1 MTQLMPSLFSAGTSS
16 TVSMSAACLQRGC
29 ASNSNSAS
37 PCDSFRERGGHSG
50 ASSGWHSA
58 SGLVRRT
65 FLGRKVLLLASF
77 PRSAKLDFLGV
88 RLTHSKHGGCC
99 RGPCCPSTADPTSLR
114 NACTQSRGRVAS
126 LAAGFPTR
134 RVGERH
140 QSGPGFQGHERFFGR
155 GHTSRLKEG
164 QLEGAEREPSCPW
177 SAGAAITEEKRGPE
191 RGGRY
196 VPLSKKF
203 KKVPFEECPFAP
215 LRDEQS
221 DSHAASAFAPVRSER
236 SDLGHFDS
244 SKGENFSNQV
254 TVSAV
259 DPEAARRA
267 SHHRASTSTQ
277 PADGRAPLQN
287 HDPQTPPENSQTR
300 CQTHQT
306 ENLRRRNL
314 QTTNPQPPVGQSF
327 LKEVHNDLRGSDTSL
342 VIDEPAGGPVFERDA
357 EWEAS
362 VFLWKKRAP
371 GPREVGST
379 FPGTPGPAFL
389 GDDRRY
395 VVEDTGRQLRIKRFG
410 KRDKQG
416 PIRGEREHRRELERR
431 WLEESYG
438 VTLPPSKGVKSVVNR
453 IGGWK
458 VLGQGW
464 VERRRD
470 TEIKRLAKSVGMNR
484 ELERARRET
493 GVSGDRFRENEIL
506 GDTRTVETVG
516 MSSQLE
522 RTRQERGF
530 SEDGVKADA
539 IWVAEEQP
547 AEARLDRVP
556 ERARYGRVVSE
567 DAVRQSEVW
576 ESEAA
581 AEGALRDAGDR
592 AQQKAL
598 RAEKRAQQRLL
609 EDKERARQW
618 GLEAARL
625 RSEGTIA
632 EAERFARRAF
642 LEHLETKYG
651 KLHVGRLWRQTK
663 IEEWS
668 GWLQV
673 RRVTPRLVSRLLLPP
688 QAMC

>member
-1 MTQLMPSLFSAGTSS
+1 MP
-16 TVSMSAACLQRGC
+16 
-29 ASNSNSAS
+29 
-37 PCDSFRERGGHSG
+37 
-50 ASSGWHSA
+50 
-58 SGLVRRT
+58 
-65 FLGRKVLLLASF
+65 LLASF
-77 PRSAKLDFLGV
+77 PRSAKLGFLGV

-99 RGPCCPSTADPTSLR
+99 RGPCCPSTADPTLLR
-114 NACTQSRGRVAS
+114 NTSTQSRGRVAS
-126 LAAGFPTR
+126 LAAGSPTR

-140 QSGPGFQGHERFFGR
+140 QNQPGFQGHDSFLGR
-155 GHTSRLKEG
+155 THASGLQGGR
-164 QLEGAEREPSCPW
+164 LEGAEREPSRPRSALSDHR

-191 RGGRY
+191 LGGRY

-203 KKVPFEECPFAP
+203 QRVPSEEGPFTP

-221 DSHAASAFAPVRSER
+221 DSRAASTYPPLPR
-236 SDLGHFDS
+236 SDLGLFDS
-244 SKGENFSNQV
+244 SKGENSCNQG

-259 DPEAARRA
+259 DSEAAERRA
-267 SHHRASTSTQ
+267 SHHRARTSTQ
-277 PADGRAPLQN
+277 LADGRAPLQN
-287 HDPQTPPENSQTR
+287 HDPQTPPETTQTSWEFCQTR

-306 ENLRRRNL
+306 ENLGRRDLR
-314 QTTNPQPPVGQSF
+314 TPNPQPPAGQSF
-327 LKEVHNDLRGSDTSL
+327 LKEVHNDLRGFDTSL

-371 GPREVGST
+371 GPREAGST

-395 VVEDTGRQLRIKRFG
+395 VVEDTGKQLQIKRLG

-431 WLEESYG
+431 WLEENYG
-438 VTLPPSKGVKSVVNR
+438 VTLPPSKGVKSVLNR

-470 TEIKRLAKSVGMNR
+470 TEIKRIAKSVGMDR
-484 ELERARRET
+484 ELERARREA
-493 GVSGDRFRENEIL
+493 GLGRDGFRGNEIL
-506 GDTRTVETVG
+506 GDTRIVEIVG

-522 RTRQERGF
+522 RTRQEREF

-539 IWVAEEQP
+539 IWVEEEQC
-547 AEARLDRVP
+547 AEAGLDNLP
-556 ERARYGRVVSE
+556 ERARWERGLSE
-567 DAVRQSEVW
+567 DGVRQTEVW
-576 ESEAA
+576 ESEGAA
-581 AEGALRDAGDR
+581 DGASGDR

-609 EDKERARQW
+609 EDKERARQR

-642 LEHLETKYG
+642 LEHLEAKYG

-673 RRVTPRLVSRLLLPP
+673 WSFTPRLISFATTSHVLN
-688 QAMC
+688 